1 MLDGQ
6 LARIKGNSGKYGAFL
21 DSTMDRFAD
30 AAIFGGITIWFM
42 RTNHLLAVVS
52 LFCLAAGLSVSYVKA
67 RAEGLGLNAD
77 VGLIERPERMIIGLT
92 SIGLS
97 GLGIPYVLPIGM
109 WGLAAGTA
117 LTLVPADARRLRG
130 RQIPGRRV
138 TRRPNRAPAHGRTHR
153 DRTTSIDGTT
163 HRAVGHRTTRT
174 TRIDRPTST
183 THRSVGH
190 RTTRT
195 TSITHRSVG
204 HRTTRTTS
212 ITHRVHR
219 TSSNNTTRA
228 GRRARRGTDRGRVM
242 ATLRERLSSA
252 AFGAGWRS
260 GLPPPRVS
268 GARPLQLRRR
278 HRLAQAGRRRAG
290 SRGQP
295 AENFPNGPG
304 LLSAASSPTV
314 PTWTKARSCARSPAR

>member
-1 MLDGQ
+1 MLNFLRPVFARLFNPIVQGLARTPVTPNMITVAGTVGVSAAALWLFPIGELFPGAFTATCFVFTDMLDGQ

-117 LTLVPADARRLRG
+117 LTLCQRMRAVYGDAKSQAAQPEASTAAQPGQPPAPTAP
-130 RQIPGRRV
+130 QPPPPA
-138 TRRPNRAPAHGRTHR
+138 TAPPAPPTPAEPPAPAAAP
-153 DRTTSIDGTT
+153 GTAPT
-163 HRAVGHRTTRT
+163 
-174 TRIDRPTST
+174 DEELWRPC
-183 THRSVGH
+183 V
-190 RTTRT
+190 
-195 TSITHRSVG
+195 
-204 HRTTRTTS
+204 
-212 ITHRVHR
+212 
-219 TSSNNTTRA
+219 
-228 GRRARRGTDRGRVM
+228 
-242 ATLRERLSSA
+242 
-252 AFGAGWRS
+252 
-260 GLPPPRVS
+260 
-268 GARPLQLRRR
+268 
-278 HRLAQAGRRRAG
+278 
-290 SRGQP
+290 
-295 AENFPNGPG
+295 NG
-304 LLSAASSPTV
+304 
-314 PTWTKARSCARSPAR
+314 

>member
-1 MLDGQ
+1 MLNFLRPVFARLFNPIVQGLARTPVTPNMITVAGTVGVSAAALWLFPIGELFPGAFTATCFVFTDMLDGQ

-117 LTLVPADARRLRG
+117 LTLYQRMRAVYVDAKS
-130 RQIPGRRV
+130 Q
-138 TRRPNRAPAHGRTHR
+138 APA
-153 DRTTSIDGTT
+153 
-163 HRAVGHRTTRT
+163 
-174 TRIDRPTST
+174 PT
-183 THRSVGH
+183 
-190 RTTRT
+190 
-195 TSITHRSVG
+195 
-204 HRTTRTTS
+204 
-212 ITHRVHR
+212 
-219 TSSNNTTRA
+219 
-228 GRRARRGTDRGRVM
+228 
-242 ATLRERLSSA
+242 
-252 AFGAGWRS
+252 
-260 GLPPPRVS
+260 PP
-268 GARPLQLRRR
+268 
-278 HRLAQAGRRRAG
+278 
-290 SRGQP
+290 QP
-295 AENFPNGPG
+295 AAPEPP
-304 LLSAASSPTV
+304 ASTEPPTV
-314 PTWTKARSCARSPAR
+314 PSATAPPAPPAPPTAFTEPAPTTPTAPAAAPGAAPTEEE

>member
-1 MLDGQ
+1 MLNFLRPVFARLFNPIVQGLARTPVTPNMITVAGTVGVSAAALWLLPIGELFPGAFIATCFVFTDMLDGQ

-117 LTLVPADARRLRG
+117 LTLYQRMRAVYVDAKSQAAAQPAPPPPAQAPQVPPTATEPPA
-130 RQIPGRRV
+130 P
-138 TRRPNRAPAHGRTHR
+138 PAPAP
-153 DRTTSIDGTT
+153 
-163 HRAVGHRTTRT
+163 APPAPEPLV
-174 TRIDRPTST
+174 PEPEPL
-183 THRSVGH
+183 
-190 RTTRT
+190 
-195 TSITHRSVG
+195 
-204 HRTTRTTS
+204 
-212 ITHRVHR
+212 
-219 TSSNNTTRA
+219 A
-228 GRRARRGTDRGRVM
+228 PEPLAPEPLAPEPEPPAP
-242 ATLRERLSSA
+242 ATAPGA
-252 AFGAGWRS
+252 A
-260 GLPPPRVS
+260 PI
-268 GARPLQLRRR
+268 
-278 HRLAQAGRRRAG
+278 
-290 SRGQP
+290 
-295 AENFPNGPG
+295 EEE
-304 LLSAASSPTV
+304 
-314 PTWTKARSCARSPAR
+314 